1 MAEENIL
8 GGKRVNKRLRN
19 ILLGIFCECA
29 SESLGIYCVFMF
41 LEILF
46 LGLAEWT
53 SFIPGT
59 QIQIPAGVAVPQVG
73 PRRPVETLALDELGK
88 KYRFIEY
95 FLQARV
101 CMTQHYPHPFI
112 CLCNKYS
119 LSIYCFSGTDIG
131 QIN

>member
-29 SESLGIYCVFMF
+29 SESLGIYCVFIF

-73 PRRPVETLALDELGK
+73 PRRQVETLALDELGK
-88 KYRFIEY
+88 KIQVYRV
-95 FLQARV
+95 LPTSQS
-101 CMTQHYPHPFI
+101 MHDST
-112 CLCNKYS
+112 LS
-119 LSIYCFSGTDIG
+119 SSIYLFV
-131 QIN
+131 Q